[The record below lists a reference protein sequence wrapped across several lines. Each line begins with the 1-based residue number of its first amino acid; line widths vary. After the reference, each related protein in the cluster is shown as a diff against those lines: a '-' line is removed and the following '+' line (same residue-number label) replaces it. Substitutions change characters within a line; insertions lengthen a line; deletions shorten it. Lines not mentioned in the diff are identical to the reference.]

1 MLIQTGVSC
10 AVSADRQKEIGE
22 TSPELLVI
30 SSLRLDEDIGLRN
43 KQHFEYFQCFDEKT
57 RVRLVATA
65 VERQ

>member
-1 MLIQTGVSC
+1 MLIQTRVSC

-30 SSLRLDEDIGLRN
+30 SRLDDDIGLRN

>member
-30 SSLRLDEDIGLRN
+30 SSLRLDEE
-43 KQHFEYFQCFDEKT
+43 KQHLEYFQCLDEKT